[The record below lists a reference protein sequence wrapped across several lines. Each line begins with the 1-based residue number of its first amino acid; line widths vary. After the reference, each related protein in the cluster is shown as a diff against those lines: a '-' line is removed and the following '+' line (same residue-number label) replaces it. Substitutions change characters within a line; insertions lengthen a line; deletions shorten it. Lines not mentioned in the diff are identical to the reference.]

1 MSRSVCIPPQVAITH
16 VAVEAKKKM
25 NVFKL
30 LSYSGIER
38 WERFR
43 RQKVTDSSP
52 PPKSPFR
59 AAHLNIIAAFHPDN
73 ESKEKGTFEM
83 QMQDNNLLKKEAP
96 RSLCGAACV
105 LRDPKVIY
113 KGSCLQTPKVL
124 S

>member
-1 MSRSVCIPPQVAITH
+1 MTDVGACQGAFVSLHRLAITH
-16 VAVEAKKKM
+16 VAVEATTTTTTKK

-59 AAHLNIIAAFHPDN
+59 AARRNIIAAFRPDN
-73 ESKEKGTFEM
+73 ESKERGTFEM
-83 QMQDNNLLKKEAP
+83 QMQDNNLLKK
-96 RSLCGAACV
+96 
-105 LRDPKVIY
+105 KK
-113 KGSCLQTPKVL
+113 KGSTELVWCSLRAPEIPK
-124 S
+124 